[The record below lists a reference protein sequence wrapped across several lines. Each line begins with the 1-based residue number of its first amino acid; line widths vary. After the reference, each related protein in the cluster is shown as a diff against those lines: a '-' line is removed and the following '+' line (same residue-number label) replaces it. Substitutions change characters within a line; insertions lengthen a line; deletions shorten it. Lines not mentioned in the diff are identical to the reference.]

1 MPRIRITGI
10 TVGIKGRSRS
20 LVSVDL
26 VNPPCR
32 DLRWKI
38 NAKEMEAE
46 FSFPLELSDSQVM
59 IMRIDF
65 RGLLSSSSKEIS
77 ISAGDLLTQSK
88 QTINFDQITV
98 KVETE
103 SIAVSQP
110 TELNSSAVI
119 DGPLQPMTTVI
130 LTECP
135 RFRIL
140 VIGKSGAGK
149 SSLINTAF
157 RVQQDDGQANV
168 ANMAAGVHEINREII
183 CKANQQFVLHDSQ
196 GFEGGEANNL
206 AIVQTFL
213 KDRGA
218 SVDISEQVHAVWLCL
233 PIPTTG
239 GRILET
245 GIEKFLKMKTSGKLG
260 KMPIIA
266 VFTKYDLLLTR
277 TRRLGSKDPGKD
289 ADKVL
294 ETTCIAPLRKL
305 VKDSIPHSTVSNKQG
320 HEKTLQDLI
329 ELTKAEVGKNLP
341 EIAQIVLGI
350 AQQISPKGKI
360 ESSIAVGKRRH
371 WKSLGTS
378 ISFFGKKLKECL
390 EVIHV
395 DVVKVW
401 AIEDP
406 HNHLGS
412 DEFQALMVGLAGDL
426 SDNTAESAGKSL
438 VAGLSAAVGLVST
451 TGPAAPVLVPAA
463 VAVVLAKWVYDI
475 YSQIPDILMR
485 LMAYVVNLIL
495 VMQLLFLVL
504 AGEKTKISKPLIMC
518 VVEVY
523 RDSIVKAEV
532 HARIKTYVTESGAL
546 NRMGR
551 DHAFETVD
559 ELLKRYCEN
568 TDIVQLKDDVL
579 SAHGLA
585 AGQSDAR

>member
-10 TVGIKGRSRS
+10 TVGIKGRS

-26 VNPPCR
+26 VNPPCG
-32 DLRWKI
+32 DVRWKI
-38 NAKEMEAE
+38 NGKEMEAD
-46 FSFPLELSDSQVM
+46 FSSLPELADSQFM
-59 IMRIDF
+59 TIRIKS
-65 RGLLSSSSKEIS
+65 RSWLSSNSKEIS
-77 ISAGDLLTQSK
+77 ISAGDLLTRPN
-88 QTINFDQITV
+88 QTRNFDEITV

-103 SIAVSQP
+103 SIASSQP
-110 TELNSSAVI
+110 TEPDSSAVI

-157 RVQQDDGQANV
+157 RVQQDEGQANV
-168 ANMAAGVHEINREII
+168 ADMAAGVHDINREII

-277 TRRLGSKDPGKD
+277 TRRLGSKDPNKD
-289 ADKVL
+289 ADKAL

-305 VKDSIPHSTVSNKQG
+305 VKDGIPHSTVSNKQG

-378 ISFFGKKLKECL
+378 ISFFGKKLKDCL

-395 DVVKVW
+395 DVVTVW

-406 HNHLGS
+406 HKHLGS

-426 SDNTAESAGKSL
+426 SDNRAESASTSL

-463 VAVVLAKWVYDI
+463 VVVVLAKWVYDI

-485 LMAYVVNLIL
+485 LMAYVVDLIL

-504 AGEKTKISKPLIMC
+504 AGDKTKISKPLIMC

-551 DHAFETVD
+551 DQAFETVD
-559 ELLKRYCEN
+559 GLLKRYCEN
-568 TDIVQLKDDVL
+568 TDIVQLKDHVL
-579 SAHGLA
+579 SARGPT

>member
-110 TELNSSAVI
+110 TEPDSSAVI

-168 ANMAAGVHEINREII
+168 ANMAAGVHDINREII

-245 GIEKFLKMKTSGKLG
+245 GIEEFLKMKTSGKLG

-266 VFTKYDLLLTR
+266 VFTKYDFLLTR

-426 SDNTAESAGKSL
+426 SDNRAESAGKSL

>member
-1 MPRIRITGI
+1 
-10 TVGIKGRSRS
+10 
-20 LVSVDL
+20 
-26 VNPPCR
+26 
-32 DLRWKI
+32 
-38 NAKEMEAE
+38 
-46 FSFPLELSDSQVM
+46 
-59 IMRIDF
+59 
-65 RGLLSSSSKEIS
+65 
-77 ISAGDLLTQSK
+77 
-88 QTINFDQITV
+88 
-98 KVETE
+98 
-103 SIAVSQP
+103 
-110 TELNSSAVI
+110 
-119 DGPLQPMTTVI
+119 MTTVI

-157 RVQQDDGQANV
+157 RVQQDEGQANV
-168 ANMAAGVHEINREII
+168 ADMAAGVHDINREII

-289 ADKVL
+289 ADKAL

-305 VKDSIPHSTVSNKQG
+305 VKDGIPHSTVSNKQG

-341 EIAQIVLGI
+341 DIAQIVLGI

-360 ESSIAVGKRRH
+360 ESSIAIGKRRH